1 MKIPVGK
8 IANWLGNVV
17 LAAVA
22 QAAVDRLSR
31 PRQPK
36 VLPDPSPSA
45 EGDRVVITPQ
55 GRAVVDQQGRLY
67 GYVAE
72 ATKKTPEAPLQT
84 S

>member
-1 MKIPVGK
+1 MKLLVGK
-8 IANWLGNVV
+8 IAQWLGNVV
-17 LAAVA
+17 LAAIA

-36 VLPDPSPSA
+36 PMPDPSPA
-45 EGDRVVITPQ
+45 NEGERIVITPQ
-55 GRAVVDQQGRLY
+55 GRAVVDQQGRLV

-72 ATKKTPEAPLQT
+72 ATKKTPEAPLQP